1 MKRKRLQFDNHI
13 CYKGEVQMLN
23 KKNKILHPRPL
34 YFAPVAPSL
43 IGENT
48 RNGNSICHLLA
59 LIMHSHINLSS
70 SGGATCALPVQMIP
84 LGSTPMWGGGY
95 MQRKQHIPSPLIG
108 HALIFPLVAALHVLF
123 QFKWFPWIEK
133 DNYI

>member
-13 CYKGEVQMLN
+13 CYKGEVQILN

-48 RNGNSICHLLA
+48 RNGNSICHLLS
-59 LIMHSHINLSS
+59 LIMHSRINLSS

-84 LGSTPMWGGGY
+84 LGSTPM
-95 MQRKQHIPSPLIG
+95 
-108 HALIFPLVAALHVLF
+108 
-123 QFKWFPWIEK
+123 
-133 DNYI
+133 